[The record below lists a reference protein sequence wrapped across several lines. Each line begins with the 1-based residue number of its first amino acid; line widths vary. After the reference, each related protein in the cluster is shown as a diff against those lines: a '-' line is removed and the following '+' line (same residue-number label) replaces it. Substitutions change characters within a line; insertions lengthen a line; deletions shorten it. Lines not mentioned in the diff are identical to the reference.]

1 MHVNKNTTE
10 PEITSLHQMQCVIM
24 AKRGSIIMAV
34 AHQLVL
40 QNIYDCG
47 IGYNV
52 QGKAGEILPE
62 LLDVTV

>member
-1 MHVNKNTTE
+1 
-10 PEITSLHQMQCVIM
+10 M
-24 AKRGSIIMAV
+24 AA
-34 AHQLVL
+34 AH

-47 IGYNV
+47 FSCNV

>member
-1 MHVNKNTTE
+1 
-10 PEITSLHQMQCVIM
+10 MQYVIM
-24 AKRGSIIMAV
+24 TKRVSIIMAV

-40 QNIYDCG
+40 QNSYYCG

-62 LLDVTV
+62 LLAVTV